1 MSLKVKKYTFN
12 KKEETILQFINL
24 SVIINLSVVFVLW
37 FITLS
42 RLRIYQEMRLVTIVQ
57 AHPWMGNLR

>member
-1 MSLKVKKYTFN
+1 MALKYKKNTFI
-12 KKEETILQFINL
+12 KKEETILQFIKW

-42 RLRIYQEMRLVTIVQ
+42 RLRI
-57 AHPWMGNLR
+57 